1 METFKKCLDI
11 YILLCFYEICCEYFF
26 LKYTGYEAMT
36 SSTRVIPCANY
47 FTILI
52 AHVKATNI
60 FTITHDYN
68 FQTGGIISK

>member
-1 METFKKCLDI
+1 
-11 YILLCFYEICCEYFF
+11 
-26 LKYTGYEAMT
+26 MT

-52 AHVKATNI
+52 AHVKANNI